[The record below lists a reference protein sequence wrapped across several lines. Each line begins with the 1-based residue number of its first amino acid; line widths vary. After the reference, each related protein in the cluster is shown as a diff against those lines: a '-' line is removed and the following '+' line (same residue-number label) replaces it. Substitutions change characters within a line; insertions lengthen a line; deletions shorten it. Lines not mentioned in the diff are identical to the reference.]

1 MDSLLIA
8 SLFFFLTIAIL
19 RLDLAVFLI
28 TALLPAYLLRFNVLG
43 VPLTFLEAMILISF
57 AVWFLKNVAP
67 NLKTW
72 LKNRQER
79 TPYPFGW
86 EIIAI
91 IIISFV
97 AIAVAGFNASALG
110 IWKAYFFEPILLFIL
125 VMNVLPGDKG
135 RQKILLALLL
145 GAAAVS
151 LWGLFQQATGF
162 FIFNPFWADA
172 STRRVVSF
180 FGYPNAV
187 GLYLAPLVLIF
198 SGWLLS
204 IKGWESKETI
214 SKLIIGLVILISLL
228 TIYFAKSE
236 GAIIGILAGA
246 FLCLFFANRKTRIAS
261 IGLAAIVIIAI
272 FIIPTLKTYASDK
285 ILLHDLSG
293 EIRRRQWTE
302 TMMSLK
308 DWKVITGNGLSAYQT
323 AVAPYHQ
330 EGIFFNRDKIEN
342 FDAKLR
348 ASAELRAKY
357 WQPVEIYMYPHN
369 IFLNFWSELGILG
382 ALAFTWLIGKYLFIS
397 LNLFF
402 QKKNYLILGLF
413 GAMAV
418 IVVHGLVDVP
428 YFKNDLSAMF
438 FVFLALLGSLTI
450 EAKIKKI

>member
-1 MDSLLIA
+1 M
-8 SLFFFLTIAIL
+8 
-19 RLDLAVFLI
+19 DLAVFLI
-28 TALLPAYLLRFNVLG
+28 IALLPAYLLRFNVLG
-43 VPLTFLEAMILISF
+43 IPLTFLEAMILISF
-57 AVWFLKNVAP
+57 AVWFFRNIAP

-72 LKNRQER
+72 LKNRKTR
-79 TPYPFGW
+79 TPYPYGA

-91 IIISFV
+91 IVISFIAV
-97 AIAVAGFNASALG
+97 AVAGFNTSALG

-125 VMNVLPGDKG
+125 IMNILPDAKG
-135 RQKILLALLL
+135 RKKILLALLL
-145 GAAAVS
+145 GAAATS
-151 LWGLFQQATGF
+151 IWGLFQQATGL

-172 STRRVVSF
+172 GTRRVVSF

-187 GLYLAPLVLIF
+187 GLFLSPLILIF

-204 IKGWESKETI
+204 IKGWNPKNAI
-214 SKLIIGLVILISLL
+214 SKLLIGAIILISLL

-236 GAIIGILAGA
+236 GAIVGILAA
-246 FLCLFFANRKTRIAS
+246 AWLLLFFANRKTRIIS
-261 IGLAAIVIIAI
+261 ICLAAISIIII
-272 FIIPTLKTYASDK
+272 FTIPTLKNFASDK

-308 DWKVITGNGLSAYQT
+308 DWKIITGNGLSGYQA

-330 EGIFFNRDKIEN
+330 EGIFFNRDKIDN
-342 FDAKLR
+342 FDAQLR

-382 ALAFTWLIGKYLFIS
+382 ALAFMWLIGKYLFTA
-397 LNLFF
+397 LKLFF
-402 QKKNYLILGLF
+402 QNKNYLVLGLF
-413 GAMAV
+413 GAMTV

-438 FVFLALLGSLTI
+438 FILLALLGSLTI
-450 EAKIKKI
+450 EAKLKKI

>member
-1 MDSLLIA
+1 VTIILGLSLI
-8 SLFFFLTIAIL
+8 FFLTIAVL
-19 RLDLAVFLI
+19 RLDLAVFFI
-28 TALLPAYLLRFNVLG
+28 IALLPTYLLRFNVLG

-57 AVWFLKNVAP
+57 AVWFFRNVAP

-72 LKNRQER
+72 FKNRKTR
-79 TPYPFGW
+79 LPYPFNW
-86 EIIAI
+86 EIMTI
-91 IIISFV
+91 IIISFSG
-97 AIAVAGFNASALG
+97 IAVAGFSASALG

-125 VMNVLPGDKG
+125 VMNVLSDTKG

-145 GAAAVS
+145 SAAAVS
-151 LWGLFQQATGF
+151 LWGLFQQASGL

-187 GLYLAPLVLIF
+187 GLFLAPLVLIF
-198 SGWLLS
+198 SAWLLS
-204 IKGWESKETI
+204 IKGWNLKNTI
-214 SKLIIGLVILISLL
+214 SKLLIGVVILISLL

-236 GAIIGILAGA
+236 GALIGILAAA
-246 FLCLFFANRKTRIAS
+246 FLFMFFANQKTRIIS
-261 IGLAAIVIIAI
+261 ICLAAITIISI
-272 FIIPTLKTYASDK
+272 FTVPALKTYASDK
-285 ILLHDLSG
+285 IFLRDLSG

-308 DWKVITGNGLSAYQT
+308 GWKIISGNGLSAYQA

-342 FDAKLR
+342 FDAQLR

-382 ALAFTWLIGKYLFIS
+382 ALAFIWLIGKYL
-397 LNLFF
+397 LMALKLFF
-402 QKKNYLILGLF
+402 QSKNYLVLGLF
-413 GAMAV
+413 GAMTV

-438 FVFLALLGSLTI
+438 FVLLALLGSLTI
-450 EAKIKKI
+450 EAKLKKI

>member
-1 MDSLLIA
+1 MDILLIT
-8 SLFFFLTIAIL
+8 SLFFFLIIAIL

-28 TALLPAYLLRFNVLG
+28 IALLPAYLLRFNVLG
-43 VPLTFLEAMILISF
+43 IPLTFLEAMILISF
-57 AVWFLKNVAP
+57 AVWFFRNIAP

-72 LKNRQER
+72 LKNRKTR
-79 TPYPFGW
+79 TPYPYGA

-91 IIISFV
+91 IVISFIAV
-97 AIAVAGFNASALG
+97 AVAGFNTSALG

-125 VMNVLPGDKG
+125 IMNILPDAKG
-135 RQKILLALLL
+135 RKKILLALLL
-145 GAAAVS
+145 GAAATS
-151 LWGLFQQATGF
+151 IWGLFQQATGL

-172 STRRVVSF
+172 GTRRVVSF

-187 GLYLAPLVLIF
+187 GLFLSPLILIF

-204 IKGWESKETI
+204 IKGWNPKNAI
-214 SKLIIGLVILISLL
+214 SKLLIGAIILISLL

-236 GAIIGILAGA
+236 GAIVGILAA
-246 FLCLFFANRKTRIAS
+246 AWLLLFFANRKTRIIS
-261 IGLAAIVIIAI
+261 ICLAAISIIII
-272 FIIPTLKTYASDK
+272 FTIPTLKNFASDK

-308 DWKVITGNGLSAYQT
+308 DWKIITGNGLSGYQA

-330 EGIFFNRDKIEN
+330 EGIFFNRDKIDN
-342 FDAKLR
+342 FDAQLR

-382 ALAFTWLIGKYLFIS
+382 ALAFMWLIGKYLFTA
-397 LNLFF
+397 LKLFF
-402 QKKNYLILGLF
+402 QNKNYLVLGLF
-413 GAMAV
+413 GAMTV

-438 FVFLALLGSLTI
+438 FILLALLGSLTI
-450 EAKIKKI
+450 EAKLKKI

>member
-1 MDSLLIA
+1 MTIILGLSLI
-8 SLFFFLTIAIL
+8 FFLIIAIL

-28 TALLPAYLLRFNVLG
+28 IALLPAYLLRFNVLG
-43 VPLTFLEAMILISF
+43 IPLTFLEAMVLISF
-57 AVWFLKNVAP
+57 AVWFFRNIAP

-72 LKNRQER
+72 IKNRKTR
-79 TPYPFGW
+79 TPYPYGA

-91 IIISFV
+91 IVISFIAV
-97 AIAVAGFNASALG
+97 AVAGFNTSALG
-110 IWKAYFFEPILLFIL
+110 IWKGYFFEPILLFIL
-125 VMNVLPGDKG
+125 IMNILPDAKG
-135 RQKILLALLL
+135 RKKILLALLL
-145 GAAAVS
+145 GAAATS
-151 LWGLFQQATGF
+151 IWGLFQQATGL

-172 STRRVVSF
+172 GTRRVVSF

-187 GLYLAPLVLIF
+187 GLFLSPLVLIF

-204 IKGWESKETI
+204 IKGWSPKNTI
-214 SKLIIGLVILISLL
+214 SKLLIGVTILISLL

-236 GAIIGILAGA
+236 GAIVGILAAA
-246 FLCLFFANRKTRIAS
+246 FLFMFFANRKTRIVS
-261 IGLAAIVIIAI
+261 IGLAAIAIIAI
-272 FIIPTLKTYASDK
+272 FAIPTLKTYAGDK

-308 DWKVITGNGLSAYQT
+308 DWKIITGNGLSGYQA

-342 FDAKLR
+342 FDAQLR
-348 ASAELRAKY
+348 ASADLRAKY

-382 ALAFTWLIGKYLFIS
+382 ALAFIWLIGKYLFIA
-397 LNLFF
+397 LKLFF
-402 QKKNYLILGLF
+402 QTRNYLILGLF
-413 GAMAV
+413 GAMTV

-438 FVFLALLGSLTI
+438 FVLLALLGSLTI
-450 EAKIKKI
+450 EAKLKKI